1 MDEQS
6 NILTFLTSAEDED
19 VSKNEIPIIFVSD
32 QNPGTAGICAAF

>member
-6 NILTFLTSAEDED
+6 NILTFLTAVDED